1 VGSTRIDDFSDNK
14 RSVGGFLG
22 YKQLRA
28 EARYNGATFEDDT
41 SGVLYGV
48 GLNYSFTPA
57 ISGRIE
63 AQKPSSD
70 STNYGVGVVFKF

>member
-14 RSVGGFLG
+14 TSFGGFLG

-28 EARYNGATFEDDT
+28 EARYNGATFGDDT

-57 ISGRIE
+57 ISGRLE

-70 STNYGVGVVFKF
+70 STNYGAGVVFKF